1 MIKFPLAS
9 LRMAVPQEA
18 LAVLT
23 YSFRTDLERRV
34 LKGAVLL
41 LMTALATFCVVNGG
55 ANAVLG

>member
-1 MIKFPLAS
+1 
-9 LRMAVPQEA
+9 MAVAQEA
-18 LAVLT
+18 TAVLT